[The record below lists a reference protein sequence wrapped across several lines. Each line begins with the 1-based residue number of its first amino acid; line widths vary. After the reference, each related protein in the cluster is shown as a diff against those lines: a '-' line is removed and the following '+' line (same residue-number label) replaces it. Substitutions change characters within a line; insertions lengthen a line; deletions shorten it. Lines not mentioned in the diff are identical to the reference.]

1 MIVSALADHLWQS
14 TWFAL
19 AACALAVLMRKDAAK
34 VRYWIWF
41 AASLKFVIPFS
52 LLTLLGSQ
60 FVVQARDEHALLP
73 LVKDVV
79 APLTATIELE
89 PIETNSGRLLIVLW
103 ALGSAVIL
111 VRWCVHWLRARA
123 LVASSVPCASYAG
136 VPLHRSTAILEPC
149 VVGIREPVLLVPANL
164 GAALSRQ
171 QFDAVIAHELWHVRR
186 HDNLTASIHQVI
198 LALFWFHPLVWWIG
212 GQLLATREHAC
223 DEGAIEEG
231 SERSTYA
238 QALLRV
244 CEHSVQSRLTCVAR
258 AVGGDLKMRIRSIMA
273 QRSLPRWWL
282 ARRTLLATMLIVC
295 AAVPVAAGVTVVSLA
310 KIHVAAGARSI
321 RVADGSGPSFINAD
335 GDHVYARNVS
345 LRELIGRS
353 HGLHARD
360 VMGRYDWLD
369 QPRYDID
376 LRSANGTTDPRR
388 LVADLLREQFNI
400 ELIERPFAAA
410 PVNTASSLS
419 F

>member
-19 AACALAVLMRKDAAK
+19 AACVLAILVRKDAAK

-60 FVVQARDEHALLP
+60 FIVQAHDEHALLP
-73 LVKDVV
+73 LVQDVV
-79 APLTATIELE
+79 APLTATIELA
-89 PIETNSGRLLIVLW
+89 PIETNSSRLLIVLW

-111 VRWCVHWLRARA
+111 ARWLVHWLRARA
-123 LVASSVPCASYAG
+123 LVANSVPCDSCAG
-136 VPLHRSTAILEPC
+136 VPLHQSAAILEPC
-149 VVGIREPVLLVPANL
+149 VVGIRRPVLLIPANL
-164 GAALSRQ
+164 ATTLSRQ
-171 QFDAVIAHELWHVRR
+171 QLDAVIAHELWHVRR
-186 HDNLTASIHQVI
+186 RDNLTASIHQAIV
-198 LALFWFHPLVWWIG
+198 ALFWFHPLVWWIG
-212 GQLLATREHAC
+212 ARLLTTREHAC

-231 SERSTYA
+231 RERATYA
-238 QALLRV
+238 EALLRV
-244 CEHSVQSRLTCVAR
+244 CEHSVQSRLACVAR
-258 AVGGDLKMRIRSIMA
+258 AVGGDLKARIRSIMS
-273 QRSLPRWWL
+273 QRSMPRWWL
-282 ARRTLLATMLIVC
+282 VRRTLLATTLVVC

-321 RVADGSGPSFINAD
+321 RVADGSGPAFINAD

-345 LRELIGRS
+345 LRELIGQS
-353 HGLHARD
+353 HGIHARD
-360 VMGRYDWLD
+360 VMGRYEWLD
-369 QPRYDID
+369 RPRYDID
-376 LRSANGTTDPRR
+376 LRSANGATEPRK

-400 ELIERPFAAA
+400 ELIERPFVAAQ
-410 PVNTASSLS
+410 VSTASSLS